1 MHAKHYWPGLKAEN
15 SYFFD
20 WTACLAQA
28 CGKAELSLAAHRE
41 TTHYLIIGVIVE
53 TNRGDVT
60 TWHNNYY
67 VSVAIFNLSCWPLDC
82 GGRVRGGCYSW
93 SQANAALLPQPADMQ
108 IFVKT
113 LTGKT
118 ITLEVEP
125 SDTIENVK
133 AKIQDKEGEPGRH
146 VLHGDRSCG
155 IIS

>member
-41 TTHYLIIGVIVE
+41 TTHYLIISVILE

-67 VSVAIFNLSCWPLDC
+67 VSVAIFNLSCWLLDC
-82 GGRVRGGCYSW
+82 GGRVRGGDAIVEAKLMPHSFLSLQTCRSSWRRWRGRPSPLRLSPATLSKMLRQRSRTRKVSRAVMCYTVTEVV
-93 SQANAALLPQPADMQ
+93 AL
-108 IFVKT
+108 
-113 LTGKT
+113 
-118 ITLEVEP
+118 
-125 SDTIENVK
+125 
-133 AKIQDKEGEPGRH
+133 
-146 VLHGDRSCG
+146 
-155 IIS
+155 